1 MLAKGLNDCSICMAS
16 VGVSLTVAY
25 VQALRV
31 WYYHNDTIV
40 FHPHIYRYH
49 GEVVVVAKILIS
61 NKRKEYV

>member
-1 MLAKGLNDCSICMAS
+1 MAS